1 MLFCSTILAEEIP
14 LPGNITTYENPVLDG
29 VSFMAVDSTEYHLEE
44 QIPGTLSTRDLAVD
58 RAMNVCRFFG
68 FKNVAT
74 YSLAYVVEDGL
85 IVLTVDKDLVASP
98 NQSIIFKMEEDG
110 KEYRSS
116 IFAKISCRN

>member
-1 MLFCSTILAEEIP
+1 MLLCSSIIADEVP

-29 VSFMAVDSTEYHLEE
+29 VSFMAIDSTEYHLEE
-44 QIPGTLSTRDLAVD
+44 QMPGTLSTRDLAVN
-58 RAMNVCRFFG
+58 RAMNVCRFLG

-74 YSLAYVVEDGL
+74 YSLAFVVEDGL

-98 NQSIIFKMEEDG
+98 NQSIIFKMEEEG